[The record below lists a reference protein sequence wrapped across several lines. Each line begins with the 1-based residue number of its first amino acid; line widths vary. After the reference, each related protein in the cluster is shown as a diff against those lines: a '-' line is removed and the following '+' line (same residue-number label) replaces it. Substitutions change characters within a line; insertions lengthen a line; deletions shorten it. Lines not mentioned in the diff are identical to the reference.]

1 MKEKP
6 ETFKAKLARL
16 RAKRDAIRA
25 GIRNPR
31 PARTPFSLPFRR
43 KK

>member
-1 MKEKP
+1 MKPKP

-25 GIRNPR
+25 SIYKRQRAG
-31 PARTPFSLPFRR
+31 TPFSVTYKAKR
-43 KK
+43 